1 MKDKVE
7 GVLEKIVGAVEGRPG
22 KKVRLSLFFLSKTRD
37 RVDHINT
44 PFSIKIRIRQL
55 SISSP

>member
-22 KKVRLSLFFLSKTRD
+22 KKVRLSLFSYLKLD
-37 RVDHINT
+37 
-44 PFSIKIRIRQL
+44 IK
-55 SISSP
+55 